1 MLHDAHE
8 LADLIQKMERLTE
21 DELIQF
27 IKSMPD
33 GEFIKDSDGKFYKCK
48 YIGMMLNGSIFPLY
62 KSCSLNPL
70 YKDKDGKIHQS
81 TFTCRGMFI
90 QRSENIEEAI
100 RIYNDELIKYI
111 NYFMKRGFSMF
122 NSLGDIIVAY
132 HEFEEEV
139 DQ

>member
-70 YKDKDGKIHQS
+70 YKDKDGKIHQYLLV
-81 TFTCRGMFI
+81 
-90 QRSENIEEAI
+90 EARLYSVLKI
-100 RIYNDELIKYI
+100 LKKLFGYI
-111 NYFMKRGFSMF
+111 MMN
-122 NSLGDIIVAY
+122 L
-132 HEFEEEV
+132 
-139 DQ
+139 